1 MTIVYTTH
9 YIDEAEE
16 LCNRVGIIDSGKLI
30 ACGNKNH
37 LKTLIESKE
46 SIIIDTVRLPE
57 NAVNEIK
64 KLKGIINVAVN
75 KNSLNMVTNNLQN
88 NLQDILFILFQ
99 NDTEIKNISI
109 QQPDLES
116 IYLSLTGKN

>member
-1 MTIVYTTH
+1 
-9 YIDEAEE
+9 
-16 LCNRVGIIDSGKLI
+16 
-30 ACGNKNH
+30 
-37 LKTLIESKE
+37 
-46 SIIIDTVRLPE
+46 
-57 NAVNEIK
+57 
-64 KLKGIINVAVN
+64 
-75 KNSLNMVTNNLQN
+75 MVTNNLQN